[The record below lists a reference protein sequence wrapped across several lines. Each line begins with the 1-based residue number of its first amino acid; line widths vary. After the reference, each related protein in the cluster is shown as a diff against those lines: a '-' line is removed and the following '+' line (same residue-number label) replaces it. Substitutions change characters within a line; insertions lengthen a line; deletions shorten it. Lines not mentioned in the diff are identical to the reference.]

1 MLPKFCFSWPT
12 RAVAA
17 ARTFIINLARARAA
31 ILWGGTV
38 PTNLEC
44 AIARKLESEK
54 EEQFAETLML
64 LCVVLCLVNILLIFE
79 CPAFAA
85 AVICTA
91 R

>member
-1 MLPKFCFSWPT
+1 M
-12 RAVAA
+12 
-17 ARTFIINLARARAA
+17 
-31 ILWGGTV
+31 

-64 LCVVLCLVNILLIFE
+64 LCVVLFLVNLLLMFE

-85 AVICTA
+85 AVICSA